1 MKIAQCRKHILH
13 MVDHEGGCKL
23 VNCLN
28 RGKPGGFLMKPQRSY
43 SVIFSSKKLLVKH
56 IKAVMSITQTQMT
69 VTANPSLG
77 GMEYE
82 RARLARIEANKE
94 RLKVR
99 SRKMINLER

>member
-1 MKIAQCRKHILH
+1 M
-13 MVDHEGGCKL
+13 
-23 VNCLN
+23 
-28 RGKPGGFLMKPQRSY
+28 FS
-43 SVIFSSKKLLVKH
+43 SVIISSKNLLVKQ
-56 IKAVMSITQTQMT
+56 IKAVIPVTHTHMT
-69 VTANPSLG
+69 VSANPSLG